1 MSNRALW
8 DDLHYL
14 VLSPKKYGEP
24 PDLPQ
29 ETKLRGRYWRGVMAR
44 YANKQKELAQKGF
57 RWHVITFIDGRKE
70 LAYLRV
76 LKLGI
81 SPAIYRGL
89 IPRLLTTQQYANI
102 KDIRI
107 AF

>member
-1 MSNRALW
+1 MSQAFWN
-8 DDLHYL
+8 DLHYL
-14 VLSPKKYGEP
+14 VLFPKKYGDP

-29 ETKLRGRYWRGVMAR
+29 KPKLRGRYWRKVMAR
-44 YANKQKELAQKGF
+44 YGDTQKKLTQKDF
-57 RWHVITFIDGRKE
+57 RWHVITFVDGRKE

-76 LKLGI
+76 LKLGL

-89 IPRLLTTQQYANI
+89 VPRLLTTQQYANI
-102 KDIRI
+102 KNIRI